1 MKHQMLK
8 VLQPFPSF
16 LHVFHKK
23 RCHNMLAFILDPRFM
38 SLQLV
43 INYVGCEVAYALV
56 VQNDEQLL
64 LPLLIQCYK
73 MLILF
78 VCDEEVQV

>member
-23 RCHNMLAFILDPRFM
+23 KCHNMLAFMLDPRLK

-43 INYVGCEVAYALV
+43 INYVGREVVYALV
-56 VQNDEQLL
+56 VQYDE
-64 LPLLIQCYK
+64 
-73 MLILF
+73 
-78 VCDEEVQV
+78 